1 MGSGECFPWFIRP
14 SDSNGVTLFPV
25 TQDPSLQP
33 QTVQLRQ
40 IATENIGLVLGG
52 AGPKDSNDWMTHGLL
67 LVQSTVYRWCGLCT
81 VLTSLSRFIFDQI
94 KLDLDPGQYCPG
106 PLIMFTT
113 VPQTTRIIQQAII
126 NTN

>member
-14 SDSNGVTLFPV
+14 SDSNGVTLFLV

-67 LVQSTVYRWCGLCT
+67 LVQSTGGVDCVLCSRLSLGLY
-81 VLTSLSRFIFDQI
+81 LTKLSSTLTPASIVQ
-94 KLDLDPGQYCPG
+94 
-106 PLIMFTT
+106 
-113 VPQTTRIIQQAII
+113 VH
-126 NTN
+126 